1 MNALL
6 GLSRLIDKLNERVG
20 QAVYWLVLAMTL
32 ISAGNA
38 VSRKAFDMSSN
49 AWLEIQWYLFSAVFL
64 LAAGYTLLR
73 NDHVRIDILSARL
86 SPHGRAWID
95 VFGFVFFF
103 FPMVWLFIDLGW
115 PFFRLA
121 FDTGEMSANPSG
133 LIRWPV
139 KLLVPVGFSLLGL
152 QGVSELIKRI
162 AFLTGMIPD
171 PLEKK
176 HQGLEADRAKAS
188 KADTAER
195 KA

>member
-6 GLSRLIDKLNERVG
+6 GLSRLIDKLSERVG

-38 VSRKAFDMSSN
+38 VTRKAFDMSSN

-64 LAAGYTLLR
+64 LAAGYTLLH
-73 NDHVRIDILSARL
+73 NEHVRIDILSARL
-86 SPHGRAWID
+86 SKRGRAWID

-115 PFFRLA
+115 PFFKLA
-121 FDTGEMSANPSG
+121 FDSGEMSANPSG

-139 KLLVPVGFSLLGL
+139 KLLVPLGFGLLAL

-162 AFLTGMIPD
+162 AFLMGMIPD

-176 HQGLEADRAKAS
+176 HKGLEVERAEAA

-195 KA
+195 KG